1 MKYNIEGGLN
11 FFEELYK
18 SLDDEDDSNVE
29 DKNVCLITN
38 KPLCDKFVEMT
49 CGHKFNY
56 IPLYL
61 DIKNH
66 KQKFNGME
74 GSSSRLAINEIRC
87 PYCRKKQLGVLP
99 YYQDLGLEQVLGVN
113 WFDNKYCNSISSSSS
128 YYKKCEFLMA
138 NPTFD
143 PSNNN
148 VVETSEYNNGNC
160 KFLKCYNLGS
170 QLGYQHGTVEGENYG
185 DTKFYCWIHKKQMI
199 KQYKKAITDKAKE
212 EVKNAKLLAKEEAK
226 KKEMEEKQKVK
237 EEKQKAKEEAKK
249 KTKEESNKKAKNKPE
264 FMSENVVLG
273 PVNLE
278 QGCIE
283 ILKNGTNKGNTCG
296 CKLYQDNMCKRHYS
310 IKNKI
315 IVINLI
321 ENN

>member
-18 SLDDEDDSNVE
+18 SLDDDDDDNNIE

-38 KPLCDKFVEMT
+38 KPLCEKFVEMS

-87 PYCRKKQLGVLP
+87 PYCRTKQNGVLP
-99 YYQDLGLEQVLGVN
+99 YYEDLGLEQVLGVN
-113 WFDNKYCNSISSSSS
+113 WFDNKYYNSNSS
-128 YYKKCEFLMA
+128 YSTTHKKCEFLMP

-143 PSNNN
+143 PSNNY
-148 VVETSEYNNGNC
+148 VAETSEYNNGNC

-170 QLGYQHGTVEGENYG
+170 QIGYQHGTVESENYG
-185 DTKFYCWIHKKQMI
+185 DAKFYCWIHKKLVI
-199 KQYKKAITDKAKE
+199 KQYKKTIADKAKE
-212 EVKNAKLLAKEEAK
+212 QAKNAKLLAKEEEKQKAK
-226 KKEMEEKQKVK
+226 EEKQKAKEEKQKVK
-237 EEKQKAKEEAKK
+237 EEKQKAKEEGKK
-249 KTKEESNKKAKNKPE
+249 KTKIMN
-264 FMSENVVLG
+264 ENVVLG
-273 PVNLE
+273 PVVLG

-283 ILKNGTNKGNTCG
+283 ILKNGINKGTTCG
-296 CKLYQDNMCKRHYS
+296 CKLYQDNMCKRHHT

-315 IVINLI
+315 TIINLI